1 MLAPAVR
8 EARLQVRHVV
18 LAERIPDDPHGAA
31 VLLKHPVIARHYV
44 GLLGGQTD
52 VCHVTGGRA
61 AGLDGV
67 AVRRARRHV
76 QCLKNAVQPDE
87 RADGVPVGVRFVV
100 QQPVCVLPR
109 LAAQHVIPPDHR
121 HCRVAL
127 QIGRQQVGAVFLV
140 HNGVAVRHVLA
151 VDAVLAGRQIQ
162 HQRAA
167 VFGQLITQDLQARAG
182 LGQCVGAV
190 VQLGQPLIV
199 CHRLRGVGAVLV
211 EQPAVLAGQH
221 LVALARAEQRVVQP
235 GVHQHKLIAERRVID
250 QKVVEI
256 ARQLPQRALQH
267 LRQTGHQAVFV
278 TVHRQLFGKNVEHRE
293 RQPDD
298 GAEHA
303 DKANFDRFTHGSA
316 PPLKLKINKR
326 AVGACR
332 DAHKSQKQ
340 QHEQPRHPGR
350 GRCLFRV
357 QSRLQ
362 LGAQRLH
369 GAAQQEGRR

>member
-1 MLAPAVR
+1 M
-8 EARLQVRHVV
+8 
-18 LAERIPDDPHGAA
+18 
-31 VLLKHPVIARHYV
+31 
-44 GLLGGQTD
+44 
-52 VCHVTGGRA
+52 
-61 AGLDGV
+61 
-67 AVRRARRHV
+67 
-76 QCLKNAVQPDE
+76 
-87 RADGVPVGVRFVV
+87 GVRFVV
-100 QQPVCVLPR
+100 QQPVSVLPR

-140 HNGVAVRHVLA
+140 HNGVAVGHVLA

-267 LRQTGHQAVFV
+267 LWQAGHQAVFV
-278 TVHRQLFGKNVEHRE
+278 TVHRQLLGKNVEHRE
-293 RQPDD
+293 RQP
-298 GAEHA
+298 ALRMALHI
-303 DKANFDRFTHGSA
+303 
-316 PPLKLKINKR
+316 PLKLKINKR
-326 AVGACR
+326 AVSACR

-350 GRCLFRV
+350 GRRLFRV

-369 GAAQQEGRR
+369 GPAQQEGRR